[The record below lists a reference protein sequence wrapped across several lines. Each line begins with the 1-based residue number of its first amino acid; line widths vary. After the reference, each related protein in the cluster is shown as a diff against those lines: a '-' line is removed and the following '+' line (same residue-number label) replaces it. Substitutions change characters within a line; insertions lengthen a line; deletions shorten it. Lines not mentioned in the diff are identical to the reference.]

1 MTASL
6 QSLLNSSIAGI
17 YAYCGSADKD
27 WKGFNGKCGSTN
39 KEGEC
44 SMGLLNEKTKQ
55 KKTRQH
61 KFIKP

>member
-17 YAYCGSADKD
+17 YVYCGSADKD

-44 SMGLLNEKTKQ
+44 SMGLLNEKKKQ
-55 KKTRQH
+55 KKQDNTNS
-61 KFIKP
+61 

>member
-1 MTASL
+1 V
-6 QSLLNSSIAGI
+6 NSSIVGI
-17 YAYCGSADKD
+17 YANCGSVDKD

-44 SMGLLNEKTKQ
+44 SMGLLNERTKG